1 MQKNHVKNDSA
12 QRQEKS
18 LKETL
23 EHILEISK
31 SESIQISELFSN
43 LGSKGFGIILVF
55 LSLPSA
61 LPVPAPGYSTPFGI
75 AIVLIAFQI
84 LIGKSSLKTPNS
96 IKKIEFSPNS
106 TQKILGFAIQLL
118 SKIEPFIKPRL
129 SQFQGKQLRPLIA
142 INLILLA
149 SLMIIPIPLTNTL
162 PAMVIC
168 LFGISICESD
178 GLLTLISIILSLF
191 SLVFYVFIII
201 AIMTLG
207 PDALSNLSNWVS
219 DFPHM
224 LK

>member
-12 QRQEKS
+12 QTSEKS

-23 EHILEISK
+23 ESILETTK
-31 SESIQISELFSN
+31 SHSIQVSELFNN

-84 LIGKSSLKTPNS
+84 LIGKNSLKTPNS
-96 IKKIEFSPNS
+96 IKKITFTPNIS
-106 TQKILGFAIQLL
+106 QKILSFAISFLN
-118 SKIEPFIKPRL
+118 KIEPFIKPRL
-129 SQFQGKQLRPLIA
+129 LQFQSKQFRPFVA

-149 SLMIIPIPLTNTL
+149 SLMILPIPFTNTL

-168 LFGISICESD
+168 LFGISICEND
-178 GLLTLISIILSLF
+178 GLLTLISTALSLL
-191 SLVFYVFIII
+191 SLAFYAFIII
-201 AIMTLG
+201 LIMTLG
-207 PDALSNLSNWVS
+207 PDALTNLSNWIF
-219 DFPHM
+219 DK
-224 LK
+224 L

>member
-12 QRQEKS
+12 QTSEKS

-23 EHILEISK
+23 ESILETTK
-31 SESIQISELFSN
+31 SHSIQVSELFNN

-84 LIGKSSLKTPNS
+84 LIGKNSLKTPNS
-96 IKKIEFSPNS
+96 IKKITFSPNIS
-106 TQKILGFAIQLL
+106 QKILSFAISFLN
-118 SKIEPFIKPRL
+118 KIEPFIKPRL
-129 SQFQGKQLRPLIA
+129 LQFQSKQFRPFVA

-149 SLMIIPIPLTNTL
+149 SLMILPIPFTNTL

-168 LFGISICESD
+168 LFGISICEND
-178 GLLTLISIILSLF
+178 GLLTLISIALSLL
-191 SLVFYVFIII
+191 SLAFYAFIII
-201 AIMTLG
+201 LIMTLG
-207 PDALSNLSNWVS
+207 PDALTNLSNWIF
-219 DFPHM
+219 DK
-224 LK
+224 L

>member
-12 QRQEKS
+12 QTSEKS

-23 EHILEISK
+23 ESILKTTK
-31 SESIQISELFSN
+31 SHSIQVSELFNN

-84 LIGKSSLKTPNS
+84 LIGKNSLKTPNS
-96 IKKIEFSPNS
+96 IKKITFSPNIS
-106 TQKILGFAIQLL
+106 QKILSFAISFLN
-118 SKIEPFIKPRL
+118 KIEPFIKPRL
-129 SQFQGKQLRPLIA
+129 LQFQSKQFRPFVA

-149 SLMIIPIPLTNTL
+149 SLMILPIPFTNTL

-168 LFGISICESD
+168 LFGISICEND
-178 GLLTLISIILSLF
+178 GLLTLISIALSLL
-191 SLVFYVFIII
+191 SLAFYAFIII
-201 AIMTLG
+201 LIMTLG
-207 PDALSNLSNWVS
+207 PDALTNLSN
-219 DFPHM
+219 
-224 LK
+224 

>member
-12 QRQEKS
+12 QTSEKS

-23 EHILEISK
+23 ESILETTK
-31 SESIQISELFSN
+31 SNSIQVSELFNN

-84 LIGKSSLKTPNS
+84 LIGKNSLKTPNS
-96 IKKIEFSPNS
+96 IKKITFSPNIS
-106 TQKILGFAIQLL
+106 QKILSFAISFLN
-118 SKIEPFIKPRL
+118 KIEPFIKPRL
-129 SQFQGKQLRPLIA
+129 LQFQSKQFRPFVA

-149 SLMIIPIPLTNTL
+149 SLMILPIPFTNTL

-168 LFGISICESD
+168 LFGICICEND
-178 GLLTLISIILSLF
+178 GLLTLISIALSLL
-191 SLVFYVFIII
+191 SLAFYAFIII
-201 AIMTLG
+201 LIMTLG
-207 PDALSNLSNWVS
+207 PDALTNLSNWIF
-219 DFPHM
+219 DK
-224 LK
+224 L